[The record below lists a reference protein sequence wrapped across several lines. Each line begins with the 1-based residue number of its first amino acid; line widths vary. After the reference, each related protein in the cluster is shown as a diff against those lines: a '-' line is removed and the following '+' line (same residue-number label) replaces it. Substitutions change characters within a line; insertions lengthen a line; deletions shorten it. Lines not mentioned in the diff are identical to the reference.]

1 MKTRITIL
9 FLALIVFLLILT
21 NLSSKNLIF
30 SQTRSNPA
38 FEEIEIINE
47 TVLMSTLSTLP
58 RPVSLQVIY
67 SGFPIGY
74 FPEITVKIFVSSDS
88 GLTYSTIIMTDTGG
102 YNFIGAVPGF
112 EGGTRIFYQYEAE
125 ETNFNLMNVTT
136 EYRYSV
142 FTPTGVPTLV
152 VFNGFPPVP
161 SGFPQDYYFS
171 EVIYNHSFNFEH
183 DVWAYGPLFK
193 ELIDNYTNIL
203 EICNDSPEA
212 YSDSVIRPWL
222 AADGNRNYLLA
233 GQEWLGARY
242 NYQDK
247 DFIAGDFEYDVLG
260 ITHSYN
266 DVSYDGVAGIR
277 APSLILSIS
286 DTQFGDPLLEKFN
299 SLNPPADSILYNPD
313 VTLDLPNWVDAYEV
327 LPDVIIDIKV
337 ETRAVGGVPSVQELP
352 TSSHRVLS
360 AGNKIIFI
368 AHDPLALAT
377 ALNDSY
383 PYYYW
388 IGFDSASVSFQALR
402 WFGVSIITDVRDDEK
417 KYSPLSYSLSQNYP
431 NPFNPTTKI
440 SWQSGESGWQILK
453 VYVLLGNEVSKLVDE
468 YRQAG
473 IYEVEFNAINSTNG
487 KPLTSGVYFYQLRIG
502 SFNETRKMILIR

>member
-1 MKTRITIL
+1 MKARTTIL
-9 FLALIVFLLILT
+9 FLTLIVFLFIPA
-21 NLSSKNLIF
+21 NLSSKNSIP

-38 FEEIEIINE
+38 FEEIEILNE
-47 TVLMSTLSTLP
+47 TILMSTLSTLP
-58 RPVSLQVIY
+58 RPVSLQVTY

-102 YNFIGAVPGF
+102 YNFIGEVPGF
-112 EGGTRIFYQYEAE
+112 EGGTRVFYQYEAE
-125 ETNFNLMNVTT
+125 ETNFNLMNFTT

-142 FTPTGVPTLV
+142 FTPSGAPTLV

-193 ELIDNYTNIL
+193 ELVDNYKNII
-203 EICNDSPEA
+203 EICEDPPEA

-242 NYQDK
+242 NFQDK

-277 APSLILSIS
+277 APSRILPIS

-299 SLNPPADSILYNPD
+299 SLIPPADSILYNPD
-313 VTLDLPNWVDAYEV
+313 VTLDMDNWIDAYEV
-327 LPDVIIDIKV
+327 LPGVIVDINV
-337 ETRAVGGVPSVQELP
+337 VTRAVGGVPSVQELP
-352 TSSHRVLS
+352 TLSHRILP

-368 AHDPLALAT
+368 AYDPLALT
-377 ALNDSY
+377 TFH
-383 PYYYW
+383 YYYW
-388 IGFDSASVSFQALR
+388 VGFDSANVPFQALR
-402 WFGVSIITDVRDDEK
+402 WFGVDIITDVRDEEK
-417 KYSPLSYSLSQNYP
+417 KYSPSSYSLSQNYP
-431 NPFNPTTKI
+431 NPFNPSTKI
-440 SWQSGESGWQILK
+440 SWQATESGWQILK
-453 VYVLLGNEVSKLVDE
+453 VYDLLGNEVSKLVDE

-473 IYEVEFNAINSTNG
+473 IYEVEFNAINSTTE
-487 KPLTSGVYFYQLRIG
+487 KPLASGVYFYQLRIN